1 MIQRL
6 VIALAALSG
15 PLPKAGVIVVALLV
29 ALVIL
34 APDRRVRALA
44 MLGALI
50 LSPVLLLSEI
60 WRSPQL
66 GIVHRHPDRVAVGT
80 VEGARHSGATGRD
93 RRGDRDLGGISV
105 PREAN

>member
-50 LSPVLLLSEI
+50 LSPVLLMAEI

-66 GIVHRHPDRVAVGT
+66 GIVHRHPLEAAVGT
-80 VEGARHSGATGRD
+80 VVGLAL
-93 RRGDRDLGGISV
+93 LGVAAAVIGKRPGLV
-105 PREAN
+105 ALLAVL